1 MSVAECAELARGL
14 GADISGPALRSLVEL
29 TGGNPLAVLE
39 NLAGAAEGMGAF
51 EPGRL
56 TLGAALEHAW
66 GRVFEELP
74 EDTRHA
80 LFVVATDGVS
90 GGRHVEA
97 ALGTLRLSLGSLAP
111 AERRGLV
118 RTVDGQIQLR
128 HPLMRPVVVG
138 RTPLWARAAAC
149 RALAG
154 AAGGHLR
161 AWYLAAAA
169 TGPDDAAAEALAA
182 AAVDARQRNGYGAS
196 ARTWR
201 RAAELTADHGMR
213 ARRLLRAATDAH
225 LAGDSAAAVAWCEE
239 ALAQCHDPVFV
250 AEAELILGRART
262 WAGDPLPAFD
272 GLVRAA
278 AVIRPVNPVWA
289 AALLAEATLPAA
301 MSRACPPGQAGRAAG
316 GGALGRHRLRSGRCG
331 CLADRPGHGG
341 RGFRDWQENSTAPR
355 ATGAGQRPCCR
366 RRT

>member
-1 MSVAECAELARGL
+1 
-14 GADISGPALRSLVEL
+14 
-29 TGGNPLAVLE
+29 
-39 NLAGAAEGMGAF
+39 
-51 EPGRL
+51 
-56 TLGAALEHAW
+56 
-66 GRVFEELP
+66 
-74 EDTRHA
+74 
-80 LFVVATDGVS
+80 
-90 GGRHVEA
+90 
-97 ALGTLRLSLGSLAP
+97 
-111 AERRGLV
+111 
-118 RTVDGQIQLR
+118 
-128 HPLMRPVVVG
+128 MRPVVVG
-138 RTPLWARAAAC
+138 RTPLWARTAAC

-213 ARRLLRAATDAH
+213 ARRLLRAATDAY
-225 LAGDSAAAVAWCEE
+225 LAGDCGAAVAWCQE
-239 ALAQCHDPVFV
+239 ALAHCHAPVFV

-278 AVIRPVNPVWA
+278 AAIRPVNPVGA

-301 MSRACPPGQAGRAAG
+301 MAGRVHLVRQVAQQVEELWEDTG
-316 GGALGRHRLRSGRCG
+316 GRSSRCG
-331 CLADRPGHGG
+331 YLADRPGHGG
-341 RGFRDWQENSTAPR
+341 RGLRGGRRTRPR
-355 ATGAGQRPCCR
+355 RALPVPGSRPCCR